1 MTIQKQQK
9 LPEPTIRLV
18 NQDGTLSKP
27 FYDYLRDL
35 DLKLRQVIDVVND
48 HETRI
53 TALEP

>member
-35 DLKLRQVIDVVND
+35 DLKLRQVIDAVND